1 MLLILC
7 GHAGHCVAIGHYAQS
22 VACVCWG
29 HTDALI
35 IGIEIESTGTR
46 CADVGVVDGACV
58 TGGPNAVRAGARV
71 GCGCRRKRVS

>member
-1 MLLILC
+1 M
-7 GHAGHCVAIGHYAQS
+7 
-22 VACVCWG
+22 
-29 HTDALI
+29 I